1 MSYNTPVDRQPVAP
15 TTCSVSDTVDH
26 RRFGLMWPWLLLA
39 LGVFS
44 SWAAMTALVRFHRP
58 AAFGLGTMMAS
69 WFNAEFPLIQIAW
82 EAVLLAV
89 LVWLGALDH
98 TAGVVGAVGV
108 GLAWGG
114 LIVVQVLQFRARPS
128 AQRALCQGL
137 GDDYLDA
144 LDTDQRAALRTR
156 SEMGLLLRPFHND
169 RSGLVIERKISY
181 GDHPRRNV
189 LDVYRPDSVDNPLP
203 VLVQIHGG
211 GWVIGNKRQQGLPL
225 MHRLAHHGYV
235 SVSINYRLGPKYKF
249 PDQLID
255 VKRAIAWVRA
265 NIAEHGGDPSLIIL
279 TGGSAGGHLA
289 ALAALTPN
297 AAEYQ
302 PGFESVDTTVAA
314 CMPFYGPTDFT
325 DSAKIRGQM
334 DSFESFLRFTVMPGP
349 MSEVPELYAAM
360 SPINH
365 VRADAPPFFILQGSL
380 DVLVWR
386 EESRYFADQLAAVS
400 DQPVVYWEVPHAQH
414 MFDALNSQRGMAAV
428 DACERFAGW
437 AVAHARAAAER

>member
-1 MSYNTPVDRQPVAP
+1 
-15 TTCSVSDTVDH
+15 
-26 RRFGLMWPWLLLA
+26 MWSWLLLA

-44 SWAAMTALVRFHRP
+44 SWAVLTALIRLHRP

-82 EAVLLAV
+82 QAVLLGV
-89 LVWLGALDH
+89 LVWLGALDQIV
-98 TAGVVGAVGV
+98 GVIGAVGV
-108 GLAWGG
+108 GLAWIG
-114 LIVVQVLQFRARPS
+114 LIIVRVLQSGARPS
-128 AQRALCQGL
+128 VERALRDGL

-144 LDTDQRAALRTR
+144 LETDQREALRTR
-156 SEMGLLLRPFHND
+156 RELGLLLRPFHND
-169 RSGLVIERKISY
+169 RSGLVIERGISY

-189 LDVYRPDSVDNPLP
+189 LDIYRPEVTDGPLP

-225 MHRLAHHGYV
+225 MHRLAHHGYI
-235 SVSINYRLGPKYKF
+235 SVSINYRLGPRYKF

-255 VKRAIAWVRA
+255 VKRAIAWVRD
-265 NIAEHGGDPSLIIL
+265 NISRYGGDPSLLIV

-297 AAEYQ
+297 DLHYQ
-302 PGFESVDTTVAA
+302 PGFESADTSVTA

-365 VRADAPPFFILQGSL
+365 LREDAPPFFILQGSN

-386 EESRYFADQLAAVS
+386 EESRYFADQLAGVS
-400 DQPVVYWEVPHAQH
+400 EQPVVYWEVPHAQH
-414 MFDALNSQRGMAAV
+414 MFDALNSRRSMTAV

-437 AVAHARAAAER
+437 AVARARTSAER